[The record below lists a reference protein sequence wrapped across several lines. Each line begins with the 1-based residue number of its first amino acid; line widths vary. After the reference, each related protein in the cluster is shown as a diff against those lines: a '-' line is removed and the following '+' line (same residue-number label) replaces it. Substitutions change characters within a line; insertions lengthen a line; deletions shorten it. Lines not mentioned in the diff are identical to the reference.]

1 MPISTPVALFLTG
14 PSGCGKTTVAQEW
27 VRQELPRGRSWT
39 LLDKDVVGAL
49 YGPRLLAELGADPHD
64 RDSPTYKR
72 EVRQLDYGTTLRL
85 AAEQL
90 ALGGSVVLP
99 GPWTREL
106 VDGSVF
112 EPTRLGLPAGTR
124 SIAIWLSLPEAE
136 RRRRIERRGHAQD
149 AWKLQNWET
158 YANGAA
164 SRPPVFTR
172 QRPVEV
178 DAQRPL
184 PELLEQVRSIVAGVI
199 AS

>member
-1 MPISTPVALFLTG
+1 MPPSTPVALFLTG
-14 PSGCGKTTVAQEW
+14 PSGCGKTTLAQEW
-27 VRQELPRGRSWT
+27 VRQQVRLGRCWT

-64 RDSPTYKR
+64 RDSPVYKR

-112 EPTRLGLPAGTR
+112 EPAQLGLPEGVRTV
-124 SIAIWLSLPEAE
+124 AIWLSLPEAE
-136 RRRRIERRGHAQD
+136 RRRRIELRHHAQD
-149 AWKLQNWET
+149 AWKLRNWES

-164 SRPPVFTR
+164 SRPPAFTR

-184 PELLEQVRSIVAGVI
+184 PELLEQVRRIVEAAQG
-199 AS
+199 